1 MGIEQKPY
9 AYKQMFLF
17 LSWVWSML
25 ETHVAQG
32 FEIQFLGRLSA
43 QQPLKASFE

>member
-17 LSWVWSML
+17 PSCVWSTL
-25 ETHVAQG
+25 EIHTAEG
-32 FEIQFLGRLSA
+32 FGIQFSGCFSA
-43 QQPLKASFE
+43 QQPLKVSLK